1 VRELLALAVGVC
13 ALGAPGASHA
23 ESDAAVA
30 RKLLLT
36 GHYPEARAAYERLA
50 PRDPVVAAIGAARCR
65 RAVGDLEGALGVLA
79 AAAAQRPEAA
89 ALRAEQAGLE
99 FERGNHPAAQALVD
113 SALARDPDQ
122 LAAHFLAAELDRVA
136 GRLEEA
142 SDGYRWFVRYYN
154 REQDSIRDPEVLRW
168 IGLAGA
174 QYARWGRNS
183 EQFHFLVNT
192 LYPDAVALD
201 PAYWPI
207 RLEAARL
214 FIEKYNVRD
223 ATEELDSA
231 LAVNPAAADLYAARA
246 RIALQG
252 FNLDSARTAIDRAL
266 ALDPRCKSAWQLRAD
281 LEMAA
286 FGPRGAVA
294 PLERARA
301 LDPTDEETLGR
312 LAAAYAAIDGGGVE
326 HAGVRTQALIAEA
339 LGRNPHCGTFFAALA
354 ASLDL
359 MQRFPQ
365 AAEYYEEARRRMP
378 QLVDVP
384 GRLGMV
390 AMRLGD
396 EARARGILAEAFE
409 IDPFNVRVKNSL
421 DVLDVLADY
430 GSLETAHFV
439 IRFDR
444 SRDSLLARYAS
455 RHLEGEVYPEIVKQL
470 GFEPPGR
477 SLIEIFSSAKGT
489 SGHGWF
495 SMRMVG
501 LPFIGTLGACAGKI
515 VAITS
520 PNDGAQRFNWARVL
534 KHEFVH
540 IVNLQQSNFR
550 IPRWYTEGLAVHFE
564 GPGHPGE
571 WDRVLARRVAAD
583 SLFDLGNINLGFVRP
598 SSGEDWALAYYQA
611 ELYSRYME
619 DRYGGKALGRL
630 IAAYGDNLDTPAA
643 IQRSFGVTLPAFEKG
658 YRQYVAGIAGPSVAA
673 QRVATDAEEA
683 ALQRVADEH
692 PGDADAWARLA
703 RAGLERGPWRAR
715 TSAEK
720 ALAIDP
726 RQQQAA
732 FVVAKVAL
740 REGDPARAY
749 DVLQNA
755 FDAHRPDPE
764 ALTLLAGLTL
774 QNKAFAQAETLL
786 TLGVQRFPGAADW
799 DAGLVQVYRE
809 AGRREELAGV
819 LTRRALRDPDDLG
832 MRMELA
838 RLTLD
843 LKQYQAAAGW
853 AAEAIDIDVT
863 SADAH
868 AMLARSLSE
877 TGRGERAIEE
887 YEVALSLEPGKPE
900 RQMALARA
908 CAGAGKKGRAREVLD
923 ALLKRDPHYPDAR
936 ELRAS
941 LRP

>member
-1 VRELLALAVGVC
+1 MSVLALVLC
-13 ALGAPGASHA
+13 ALAAARTSHA
-23 ESDAAVA
+23 EGEAAAA
-30 RKLLLT
+30 RRLLLT
-36 GHYPEARAAYERLA
+36 GHYAQAREAYERLA
-50 PRDPVVAAIGAARCR
+50 PREPVVAAIGNARCR

-79 AAAAQRPEAA
+79 AAAVQHPEAA
-89 ALRAEQAGLE
+89 ALRAEQAALE
-99 FERGNHPAAQALVD
+99 FERGHHPAAQALVD

-122 LAAHFLAAELDRVA
+122 LAARFLAAELDRVA

-154 REQDSIRDPEVLRW
+154 REQDSISDPEVLRW

-174 QYARWGRNS
+174 QFARWERNS
-183 EQFHFLVNT
+183 GQFHFLVNT
-192 LYPDAVALD
+192 LYPDAVARD
-201 PAYWPI
+201 STYWPSH
-207 RLEAARL
+207 LEAARL
-214 FIEKYNVRD
+214 FIEKYNRHD
-223 ATEELDSA
+223 ATDELTA
-231 LAVNPAAADLYAARA
+231 AFAINPAAAELYAARA
-246 RIALQG
+246 RIALQD
-252 FNLDSARTAIDRAL
+252 FSLDSARTDIDRAL
-266 ALDPRCKSAWQLRAD
+266 AIDPRCKAAYQLRAD
-281 LEMAA
+281 VQMAA
-286 FGPRGAVA
+286 FGPRGAIA
-294 PLERARA
+294 PLEKART

-312 LAAAYAAIDGGGVE
+312 LAAAYAAIDGGGGDQ
-326 HAGVRTQALIAEA
+326 AGARTQAVIAEA
-339 LGRNPHCGTFFAALA
+339 VGRNPHCGSFFAALA

-365 AAEYYEEARRRMP
+365 ANDYYEEARRRMP

-384 GRLGMV
+384 GRLGLI

-396 EARARGILAEAFE
+396 ETRARSILAEAFE

-430 GSLETAHFV
+430 GSIETTHFV
-439 IRFDR
+439 LRFDR
-444 SRDSLLARYAS
+444 TRDSLLARYAT
-455 RHLEGEVYPEIVKQL
+455 RHLETEVYPEIVKQL
-470 GFEPPGR
+470 GFEPPGK
-477 SLIEIFSSAKGT
+477 SLIEIFSTAKGT

-495 SMRMVG
+495 SVRMVG

-540 IVNLQQSNFR
+540 IVNLQQSHFR

-583 SLFDLGNINLGFVRP
+583 SLLDLSNINMGFVRP

-611 ELYSRYME
+611 ELYTRYIE
-619 DRYGGKALGRL
+619 VRYGAQAQARL
-630 IAAYGDNLDTPAA
+630 IAAYADNLDTPAA
-643 IQRSFGVTLPAFEKG
+643 IQRCFGVALPAFEAG
-658 YRQYVAGIAGPSVAA
+658 YKKYVVALAGPSVPAP
-673 QRVATDAEEA
+673 RVATDADEA
-683 ALQRVADEH
+683 ALQRIAEQH

-715 TSAEK
+715 SSAEK

-726 RQQQAA
+726 KQQVAA

-740 REGDPARAY
+740 REGNPDRAFE
-749 DVLQNA
+749 VLEDA
-755 FDAHRPDPE
+755 FDAKRADPE

-774 QNKAFAQAETLL
+774 QNKAYARAETLI
-786 TLGVQRFPGAADW
+786 TIGVERFPGFADW
-799 DAGLVQVYRE
+799 EAGLVQIYRA
-809 AGRREELAGV
+809 AGRQEDLIRV
-819 LTRRALRDPDDLG
+819 LTRRAGRDPDDLA

-838 RLTLD
+838 RLTLER
-843 LKQYQAAAGW
+843 KQYEAAAGW
-853 AAEAIDIDVT
+853 ASEAIDIDVT
-863 SADAH
+863 APDAH
-868 AMLARSLSE
+868 AMLAQALAE
-877 TGRGERAIEE
+877 T
-887 YEVALSLEPGKPE
+887 GKPE
-900 RQMALARA
+900 RAVEEYEAALLSDPGKPARMMALARA
-908 CAGAGKKGRAREVLD
+908 CAGAGKKERARELLD

-941 LRP
+941 LGP